1 MKSSM
6 QEVFGVPLGSAQ
18 KKGRIEDWDRERL
31 SCGVLPAEA
40 PVHLRGAV
48 GLAWGM
54 GLSLCILKVNEPWD
68 IGCSRD
74 TDSSAESLCKGLTS
88 GCCLE
93 ASFPAA
99 GGIGASP
106 LMGTGQHVTASTVG
120 VWLVITLLDFIYE
133 TNQCSKSVL
142 NGIYCNL

>member
-1 MKSSM
+1 MVSSR
-6 QEVFGVPLGSAQ
+6 QRRQSTYGEPSGLLG
-18 KKGRIEDWDRERL
+18 
-31 SCGVLPAEA
+31 
-40 PVHLRGAV
+40 
-48 GLAWGM
+48 AW

-74 TDSSAESLCKGLTS
+74 TDSSAESLCKGLTA

-93 ASFPAA
+93 ASLPAA
-99 GGIGASP
+99 GGIGASS
-106 LMGTGQHVTASTVG
+106 LRGTGQRVTASTVG
-120 VWLVITLLDFIYE
+120 VWLVIMLLDFIYQ